1 MKTKAKL
8 GFAALILIAGLAIGE
23 FSYRAWYRAYHAE
36 EDAYR
41 IANIMF
47 GNFLP
52 GQSKETFMLIQ
63 LAEGIETRTA
73 AETRRYMC
81 RLIDIKIAT
90 MKEAVKRISVP
101 SSPKREEELRAIH
114 YASIPTIDDVVQRAH
129 CPLDSLPNS
138 DGASGTRPEAKL
150 PN

>member
-1 MKTKAKL
+1 MKTKARL
-8 GFAALILIAGLAIGE
+8 GFAALILVAGLAIGE

-36 EDAYR
+36 EDAHR
-41 IANIMF
+41 VADIMF
-47 GNFLP
+47 GKFLP
-52 GQSKETFMLIQ
+52 GQSDETYLLIQ

-81 RLIDIKIAT
+81 RLIDIKIAM
-90 MKEAVKRISVP
+90 MKAAVNQISVP
-101 SSPKREEELRAIH
+101 SAPRREEELRAIH

-138 DGASGTRPEAKL
+138 NGASGPRPEPKL